1 MSDEIFP
8 IVVTARWAQFI
19 ALFML
24 FGQFLYPFYTVGGV
38 RPPRSE
44 RLASSTR
51 KTVATAGWVQALSI
65 LAWVMASVANMGDGW
80 GSLVD
85 PEFLKAFFFET
96 GFGHLWLARLLM
108 TAMLLGLVVGMRK
121 RLAAADAST
130 AVALFLVGALLAS
143 QAGVGH
149 PAAFP
154 EGERPLVI
162 IGYGLHILGAAA
174 WIGGF
179 WPLRALLAEMTIDN
193 RIRPYLQFV
202 LRRYAIMASIA
213 VVLVL
218 LGAAINIRPQVGL
231 IDPGSISAWGWAV
244 GLKFILF
251 GALIAIAYRNR
262 FVLTPLLVTRPAD
275 ASKNLLRNI
284 VMDQGLA
291 LAVLAVASVMGIV
304 SPSG

>member
-1 MSDEIFP
+1 MTDELFP
-8 IVVTARWAQFI
+8 IAVAARWAQFI

-24 FGQFLYPFYTVGGV
+24 FGQLLFPFYTARDV
-38 RPPRSE
+38 RAPRSE
-44 RLASSTR
+44 RMASSTG
-51 KTVATAGWVQALSI
+51 KAIATAGWVQALSI
-65 LAWVMASVANMGDGW
+65 LAWVMASIADMGDGW
-80 GSLVD
+80 GGLVD

-108 TAMLLGLVVGMRK
+108 TATLLGLLVWRRK
-121 RLAAADAST
+121 HLADADAST

-154 EGERPLVI
+154 DGERPLVI
-162 IGYGLHILGAAA
+162 IGYALHILGAAA

-179 WPLRALLAEMTIDN
+179 WPLRALLAEMTIDH

-202 LRRYAIMASIA
+202 LGRYAIVATVA
-213 VVLVL
+213 VILVLV
-218 LGAAINIRPQVGL
+218 GAAINIRPQVGL
-231 IDPGSISAWGWAV
+231 FDPGAISAWGWAV

-275 ASKNLLRNI
+275 ASRNLLRNI